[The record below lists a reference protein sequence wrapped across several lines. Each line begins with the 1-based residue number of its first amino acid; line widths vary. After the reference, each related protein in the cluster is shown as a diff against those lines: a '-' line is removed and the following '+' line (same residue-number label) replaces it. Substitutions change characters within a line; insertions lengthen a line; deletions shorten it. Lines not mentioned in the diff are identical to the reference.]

1 MSKAS
6 FTRGPWQFR
15 SESGYCS
22 QIDGADGAV
31 ICCFDEDPK
40 PEDASLM
47 ESAPDLFKALEE
59 SQSLLAAMLHESR
72 PKTEIEAQM
81 LENRSALLKAISK
94 LPGQPGA
101 PGTQHASN

>member
-1 MSKAS
+1 MSKAN

-22 QIDGADGAV
+22 QIDGADGSV

-47 ESAPDLFKALEE
+47 ESAPDLYKALEE

-72 PKTEIEAQM
+72 PRQEIEAQM
-81 LENRSALLKAISK
+81 HQNRSAINKAQRAAQTDQSA
-94 LPGQPGA
+94 G
-101 PGTQHASN
+101 

>member
-6 FTRGPWQFR
+6 FTRGPWRFR

-59 SQSLLAAMLHESR
+59 SQSLLAAMLHETR

-81 LENRSALLKAISK
+81 VENRSALFKAIPK
-94 LPGQPGA
+94 HPGQPGA
-101 PGTQHASN
+101 PGARHASN

>member
-1 MSKAS
+1 MSES
-6 FTRGPWQFR
+6 NFTRGPWQFR

-22 QIDGADGAV
+22 QIDGADGSV

-47 ESAPDLFKALEE
+47 ESAPVLFKALEE

-72 PKTEIEAQM
+72 PRKEIEAQM
-81 LENRSALLKAISK
+81 LENRSALNSATSRRTS
-94 LPGQPGA
+94 QPA
-101 PGTQHASN
+101 ASGGLHGR

>member
-1 MSKAS
+1 MSEAN

-15 SESGYCS
+15 TESGYCS
-22 QIDGADGAV
+22 QIDGTDGTV

-59 SQSLLAAMLHESR
+59 TQTLLATMLHEAR
-72 PKTEIEAQM
+72 PKQEIEAQM
-81 LENRSALLKAISK
+81 LENRTALAKVNSARTSGVQSK
-94 LPGQPGA
+94 G
-101 PGTQHASN
+101 